1 MNSPAVALRPRQGGA
16 AELLVPVIEQ
26 LFGGELPVRVR
37 AWDGSEAGPEGAPVL
52 VLRDRRALRRMM
64 WHPGELGVAQA
75 YVTGELDVDGDITEG
90 LRGAWRA
97 AARRDQAGRR
107 NRTGSRNQAASRNRP
122 GGRLPA
128 AGWLAAARVA
138 VRLGIPGPRPPAP
151 ATQARISG
159 RLHSRSR
166 DRAVIA
172 HHYDVPAAFYQ
183 LILDPQMAYSCG
195 YWTSLDSTLA
205 DAQEDKLDLITRKL
219 ALEPG
224 MRLLDIG
231 CGWGSL
237 AIHAARSY
245 GARVTA
251 VTLSREQAAHVRQR
265 AAEAGLSAL
274 VDVRN
279 QDYRDITGEPHD
291 AVASVEMGEH
301 VGAGQYPAFCDLIYR
316 QLRPTGR
323 VLIQQMSR
331 SSRAPGGGKFIEAY
345 IAPDMHMRPAGET
358 VCLLEDAGLEV
369 RDVQSLRE
377 HYPPTVRAW
386 LASLEQRWD
395 EVTGLIGTEAARVWR
410 LYLAGGARAF
420 EEGRMG
426 VDQILAV
433 RPARG
438 GRSGFPLAA
447 RKE

>member
-1 MNSPAVALRPRQGGA
+1 MNSPAVALRPSQAGA

-97 AARRDQAGRR
+97 AARRDQAGGR
-107 NRTGSRNQAASRNRP
+107 NRA

-138 VRLGIPGPRPPAP
+138 VQLGIPGPRPPAP
-151 ATQARISG
+151 ATEARISG

-195 YWTSLDSTLA
+195 YWRSADSTLA
-205 DAQEDKLDLITRKL
+205 DAQQDKLDLICRKL

-237 AIHAARSY
+237 AIHAARNH

-251 VTLSREQAAHVRQR
+251 VTLSREQAAHVRQ
-265 AAEAGLSAL
+265 G
-274 VDVRN
+274 
-279 QDYRDITGEPHD
+279 
-291 AVASVEMGEH
+291 
-301 VGAGQYPAFCDLIYR
+301 
-316 QLRPTGR
+316 RP
-323 VLIQQMSR
+323 
-331 SSRAPGGGKFIEAY
+331 
-345 IAPDMHMRPAGET
+345 RPA
-358 VCLLEDAGLEV
+358 
-369 RDVQSLRE
+369 
-377 HYPPTVRAW
+377 
-386 LASLEQRWD
+386 
-395 EVTGLIGTEAARVWR
+395 
-410 LYLAGGARAF
+410 
-420 EEGRMG
+420 
-426 VDQILAV
+426 
-433 RPARG
+433 
-438 GRSGFPLAA
+438 
-447 RKE
+447 